1 MNLNYIFNIS
11 QKINMRKNEKIKNKE
26 KIENQIK
33 SNKKEEIIKEN
44 IQNLNDKFII
54 SNDIT
59 EAENYDADTVLTP
72 ELLEIY
78 SKIKQENRDFKI
90 NIFNKN
96 IDNLYDNVGNFDT
109 IKLSHTFNMKDFDPL
124 MKNILSPNDL
134 FNKYVKKASEI

>member
-1 MNLNYIFNIS
+1 
-11 QKINMRKNEKIKNKE
+11 MRKNEKIKNKE

-72 ELLEIY
+72 EVLEIY

-134 FNKYVKKASEI
+134 FNKYVKKSSEI

>member
-1 MNLNYIFNIS
+1 
-11 QKINMRKNEKIKNKE
+11 MRKNEKIKNKE

>member
-1 MNLNYIFNIS
+1 
-11 QKINMRKNEKIKNKE
+11 MRKNEKIKKKE
-26 KIENQIK
+26 KKENQIK

-134 FNKYVKKASEI
+134 FNKYVKKSSEI

>member
-1 MNLNYIFNIS
+1 
-11 QKINMRKNEKIKNKE
+11 MRKNERMKNKE
-26 KIENQIK
+26 KIKKEENLQ
-33 SNKKEEIIKEN
+33 SNKKDEIIRKN
-44 IQNLNDKFII
+44 IQNLNNRFLI

-59 EAENYDADTVLTP
+59 EAENYDADIILTP
-72 ELLEIY
+72 ELFELY
-78 SKIKQENRDFKI
+78 SKIKEENRDFKI

-134 FNKYVKKASEI
+134 FNKYVKKSSEI

>member
-1 MNLNYIFNIS
+1 
-11 QKINMRKNEKIKNKE
+11 MRKNEKIKNKE

-134 FNKYVKKASEI
+134 FNKYVKKSSGI

>member
-1 MNLNYIFNIS
+1 
-11 QKINMRKNEKIKNKE
+11 MRKNEKIKNKE

-96 IDNLYDNVGNFDT
+96 IDNLYDNVGTFDT
-109 IKLSHTFNMKDFDPL
+109 KKLSHTFNMNNFSPL

-134 FNKYVKKASEI
+134 FNKYEKKASEI

>member
-1 MNLNYIFNIS
+1 
-11 QKINMRKNEKIKNKE
+11 MRKNEKIKNKE

-96 IDNLYDNVGNFDT
+96 IDNLYDNVVNFDT

>member
-1 MNLNYIFNIS
+1 
-11 QKINMRKNEKIKNKE
+11 MRKNEKIKNKE

-134 FNKYVKKASEI
+134 FNKYEKKASEI

>member
-1 MNLNYIFNIS
+1 
-11 QKINMRKNEKIKNKE
+11 MRKNEKIKNKE

-59 EAENYDADTVLTP
+59 EAENYDADTVLTT

>member
-1 MNLNYIFNIS
+1 
-11 QKINMRKNEKIKNKE
+11 MRKNEKIKNKE

-134 FNKYVKKASEI
+134 FNKYVKKVSEI

>member
-1 MNLNYIFNIS
+1 
-11 QKINMRKNEKIKNKE
+11 MRKNEKKKKKE

-134 FNKYVKKASEI
+134 FNKYVKKSSEI

>member
-1 MNLNYIFNIS
+1 
-11 QKINMRKNEKIKNKE
+11 MRKNEKIKKKE
-26 KIENQIK
+26 KKENRIK

>member
-1 MNLNYIFNIS
+1 
-11 QKINMRKNEKIKNKE
+11 MRKNEKIKNKE

-134 FNKYVKKASEI
+134 FNKYVKKSSEI

>member
-1 MNLNYIFNIS
+1 
-11 QKINMRKNEKIKNKE
+11 MRKNEKIKKKE

-134 FNKYVKKASEI
+134 FNKYVKKSSEI

>member
-1 MNLNYIFNIS
+1 
-11 QKINMRKNEKIKNKE
+11 MRKNEKIKNKE
-26 KIENQIK
+26 KKENQMK
-33 SNKKEEIIKEN
+33 SNKKKEIIKEN

>member
-1 MNLNYIFNIS
+1 
-11 QKINMRKNEKIKNKE
+11 MRKNEKIKNKE

-59 EAENYDADTVLTP
+59 EAENYDADTLLTP

>member
-1 MNLNYIFNIS
+1 
-11 QKINMRKNEKIKNKE
+11 MRKNEKIKNKE

-33 SNKKEEIIKEN
+33 LNKKEEIIKEN

-90 NIFNKN
+90 NIM
-96 IDNLYDNVGNFDT
+96 IMLV
-109 IKLSHTFNMKDFDPL
+109 
-124 MKNILSPNDL
+124 ILIL
-134 FNKYVKKASEI
+134 

>member
-1 MNLNYIFNIS
+1 
-11 QKINMRKNEKIKNKE
+11 MRKNEKIKNKE
-26 KIENQIK
+26 KKENQIK
-33 SNKKEEIIKEN
+33 SNKKKEIIKEN

-134 FNKYVKKASEI
+134 FNKYVKKSSEI